1 MATVKDIQVK
11 SLVEITSALSSS
23 LNLESTLEAIL
34 NVLSDSL
41 EMQRGTI
48 TLVDPN
54 TNELRI
60 EVAQGLSR
68 QEKERGRYMI
78 GEGITGRVVETGEP
92 MIVEDIGAEP
102 LFLNRTQARKN
113 LAERK
118 FAFLCVPVIV
128 GSKVIGALSVDR
140 LFKGSV
146 SYEEDIK
153 LLMIIASMV
162 GQAVRIR
169 ELAEKDKQAVVFEN
183 IKLRQELKGKYQFDN
198 IVYSSR
204 VMESV
209 LEGAIQVAAS
219 QAAVMLRGESGTGK
233 ELIASAIHYASPRA
247 DKPFI
252 KVACAALP
260 ENLLESELFGYERG
274 AFTGA
279 MERKIG
285 RFELAGQGTI
295 FLDEIGDLTPATQVK
310 LLRVLQEKEFERLGG
325 TQTIKMN
332 ARVVCATH
340 RDLEEMVKSGKFR
353 EDLFYRINVFP
364 VLIPPLRERKED
376 ILVLVDHFINKFKK
390 ENKKKVRGVSRAA
403 LDVLMAYRWPGNVR
417 ELENV
422 IERAIIL
429 CQKELITPA
438 ELPANIAAKETIE
451 LPAAGAT
458 LPEIIETIEKQN
470 IREALEK
477 YKTQRNAAKA
487 LGLTERMLGYKIK
500 KYKIIAC
507 LIGFL
512 LSSVSASFA
521 SLDDI
526 SLGYVSRYVWRGFEL
541 NSMQPAIQPGLTFSL
556 GREEVTLQFW
566 GSYNIGNVTKRE
578 LTELDAYLNYSSTYQ
593 DWLDWY
599 FSYAYYT
606 FPNLT
611 GAAGKSGEIF
621 LGLTQTQAPF
631 APTLT
636 ISYDHDQGKG
646 LYVQLGGKQEIGPVT
661 AGLTVGYNGGQWG
674 AQPGV
679 SDGSLS
685 LSSKLNFG
693 SGVLVPSLN
702 YAVFTPDIAA
712 LNVATGGNAD
722 TGSFWFGVTYSNT
735 QTPGDY
741 K

>member
-1 MATVKDIQVK
+1 
-11 SLVEITSALSSS
+11 
-23 LNLESTLEAIL
+23 
-34 NVLSDSL
+34 
-41 EMQRGTI
+41 
-48 TLVDPN
+48 
-54 TNELRI
+54 
-60 EVAQGLSR
+60 
-68 QEKERGRYMI
+68 
-78 GEGITGRVVETGEP
+78 
-92 MIVEDIGAEP
+92 
-102 LFLNRTQARKN
+102 
-113 LAERK
+113 
-118 FAFLCVPVIV
+118 
-128 GSKVIGALSVDR
+128 
-140 LFKGSV
+140 
-146 SYEEDIK
+146 
-153 LLMIIASMV
+153 
-162 GQAVRIR
+162 
-169 ELAEKDKQAVVFEN
+169 
-183 IKLRQELKGKYQFDN
+183 
-198 IVYSSR
+198 
-204 VMESV
+204 
-209 LEGAIQVAAS
+209 
-219 QAAVMLRGESGTGK
+219 
-233 ELIASAIHYASPRA
+233 
-247 DKPFI
+247 
-252 KVACAALP
+252 
-260 ENLLESELFGYERG
+260 
-274 AFTGA
+274 
-279 MERKIG
+279 MERKVG

-541 NSMQPAIQPGLTFSL
+541 NARQPAIQPGLTFSL
-556 GREEVTLQFW
+556 GREELTLQFW

-646 LYVQLGGKQEIGPVT
+646 LYVQLGGKQEIGLVT